1 MPTKK
6 EKVTFICDLDTK
18 TELEHWAKQEGQTI
32 SSLVGSI
39 VAEALSARQDKKTLK
54 KEAEPEPATIH
65 ELVQRNINKLRRR
78 TGVRNLKLIA
88 SAEVL
93 PTKDD
98 FLLIMQA
105 LAVPEKLQQKLWF
118 ATYGNNSNYQKGV
131 ENGTI

>member
-18 TELEHWAKQEGQTI
+18 KQLEHWAKQEGQTI

-39 VAEALSARQDKKTLK
+39 VAEALTARQGKKTIT
-54 KEAEPEPATIH
+54 KETEPEPTTIH

-78 TGVRNLKLIA
+78 TGVRNLKQIA
-88 SAEVL
+88 GAEVL

-98 FLLIMQA
+98 FLVIMQA
-105 LAVPEKLQQKLWF
+105 LAVPEQLQQKLWF
-118 ATYGNNSNYQKGV
+118 ATYGNNSKYQTGI